1 MELTVAQLAE
11 RLGAELSGDGSGLV
25 NRIWPIDSAGL
36 SDVTFAAEQKFVA
49 RLANCHAG
57 AVIVN
62 RHIEQLTIPQL
73 IVGDVNAALIEA
85 LNFFAPQLKPVAKG
99 IDSTAKVA
107 SDAKIGKDVS
117 IGPMVVIESGV
128 EVGDKTIIGPGCK
141 IGQNTKI
148 GSNSRIDS
156 NVVIYHNCRI
166 GNNCIIQANTTI
178 GSTGYGYR
186 FINGSHR
193 LIPHI
198 GGVIIEDFVEIGAN
212 CCVDRA
218 KFGNTIIGAGTK
230 IDNLVQ
236 IAHNVTIGR
245 NCLIVGQAGIGGST
259 KLGEGVVLAGQ
270 AGIIDNIE
278 IGSGVMIGAKST
290 VLQSVPSG
298 KKVFG
303 SPAIES
309 NLALRIFGLT
319 KKLPELFEKVRKL
332 DKRVEKIES
341 AKDNKD

>member
-1 MELTVAQLAE
+1 MELTIEQLAK
-11 RLGAELSGDGSGLV
+11 RLGAQIYGEGSGIV
-25 NRIWPIDSAGL
+25 NRIWPIDSAGRE
-36 SDVTFAAEQKFVA
+36 DITFAAEQKFIA
-49 RLANCHAG
+49 RLDNCRAG

-62 RHIEQLTIPQL
+62 KHIEGLKIPQL

-85 LNFFAPQLKPVAKG
+85 LKIFAPPLKPPTEGV
-99 IDSTAKVA
+99 DPTAKV
-107 SDAKIGKDVS
+107 SPEAKIGKGVS

-128 EVGDKTIIGPGCK
+128 EIGEGSIIGSGCK
-141 IGQNTKI
+141 IGQNSKI
-148 GSNSRIDS
+148 GKNSRLDS

-186 FINGSHR
+186 FIDGAHK
-193 LIPHI
+193 LIPHN
-198 GGVIIEDFVEIGAN
+198 GGVVIEDFVEIGAN

-218 KFGNTIIGAGTK
+218 KFGNTTIGAGTK

-236 IAHNVTIGR
+236 IAHNCVIGR
-245 NCLIVGQAGIGGST
+245 GCLIVGQAGIGGST
-259 KLGEGVVLAGQ
+259 KLGDGVVLAGQ
-270 AGIIDNIE
+270 ACIIDNIE
-278 IGSGVMIGAKST
+278 IGSGVMIGIKST
-290 VLQSVPSG
+290 VLQNVPSG
-298 KKVFG
+298 KKVLG

-319 KKLPELFEKVRKL
+319 KRLPKLFEQVRQLGERINKL
-332 DKRVEKIES
+332 ES

>member
-11 RLGAELSGDGSGLV
+11 RLGAKLSGDGSGRV
-25 NRIWPIDSAGL
+25 NRIWPIDSAGS

-49 RLANCHAG
+49 RLADCRAG

-62 RHIEQLTIPQL
+62 SRVEKLQIPQL

-85 LNFFAPQLKPVAKG
+85 LNIFAPQLKTEAKG
-99 IDSTAKVA
+99 IDSTAKIA
-107 SDAKIGKDVS
+107 TDAKIGEDVS
-117 IGPMVVIESGV
+117 IGPMAVIESGA
-128 EVGDKTIIGPGCK
+128 EVGDKSIIGPGCK
-141 IGQNTKI
+141 IGRNTKI
-148 GSNSRIDS
+148 GENCRIDC

-178 GSTGYGYR
+178 GSTGFGYR

-218 KFGNTIIGAGTK
+218 KFGNTTIGAGTK

-236 IAHNVTIGR
+236 IAHNCIIGR
-245 NCLIVGQAGIGGST
+245 GCLIVGQAGIGGST
-259 KLGEGVVLAGQ
+259 KLGDGVVLAGQ
-270 AGIIDNIE
+270 AGIIDNLE
-278 IGSGVMIGAKST
+278 IGNGVMIGIKST
-290 VLQSVPSG
+290 VLQNVPSG
-298 KKVFG
+298 KKVLG

-309 NLALRIFGLT
+309 NLALRAAALT
-319 KKLPELFEKVRKL
+319 KRLPALFEKVRSL
-332 DKRVEKIES
+332 EKRIEKIES
-341 AKDNKD
+341 AKDNKN